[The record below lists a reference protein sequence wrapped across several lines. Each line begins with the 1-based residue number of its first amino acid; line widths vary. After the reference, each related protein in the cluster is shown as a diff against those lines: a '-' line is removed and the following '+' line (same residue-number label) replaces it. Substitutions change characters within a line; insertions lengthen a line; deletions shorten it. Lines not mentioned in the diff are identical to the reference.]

1 MGRVSRIPLSP
12 AEPKA
17 SPVGLKAVD
26 LNGNLAGA
34 ARLRDVSLELASGVP
49 TVVVAPD
56 ERPRRGLLRLLS
68 CACSLTSG
76 QLHFREG
83 DQDIDLMQS
92 SARDLA
98 AIRTRGIAC
107 STTMPAPHPA
117 LTCAQAVAELAQCPL
132 EVAEAELAALGHGH
146 AIGLRVKDARGSDR
160 GVLAIAATL
169 LHPAPVV
176 LVDLTNHSAPEVRQ
190 RVAARARRGAAVL
203 IATDALYDELPENA
217 KVHLLTSDGRLV

>member
-1 MGRVSRIPLSP
+1 MSRIPLPP

-17 SPVGLKAVD
+17 TPVSLRAVG

-34 ARLRDVSLELASGVP
+34 ARLCDVTLELASGVP

-56 ERPRRGLLRLLS
+56 ERPRRALLRLLS

-76 QLHFREG
+76 QLYFREG
-83 DQDIDLMQS
+83 SHEIDLMQS

-98 AIRTRGIAC
+98 TIRTRGIAC

-117 LTCAQAVAELAQCPL
+117 LTCAQAVAELAQCRP
-132 EVAEAELAALGHGH
+132 EEAEAELAALGHGH
-146 AIGLRVKDARGSDR
+146 AIGLRVKDARGTDR
-160 GVLAIAATL
+160 GVLPIAATL

-176 LVDLTNHSAPEVRQ
+176 LVDLTNHAAPEVRQ

-203 IATDALYDELPENA
+203 IATDALYDELPEEA
-217 KVHLLTSDGRLV
+217 RVHLLTSDGRLV